1 MKKVIIVSVI
11 ALMLLSFSGCT
22 FPLARPMPLGT
33 GVVYSNVQFSD
44 DSYPV
49 DNALV
54 GSRKG
59 EASMSEILCCFA
71 TGNASVTRAAQ
82 DAGISKIK
90 TVEHEYFNV
99 LLIYQSYTTYV
110 TGDK

>member
-1 MKKVIIVSVI
+1 MHIS
-11 ALMLLSFSGCT
+11 
-22 FPLARPMPLGT
+22 T
-33 GVVYSNVQFSD
+33 GKAYAAGNRRRLFKRAIFRRQL
-44 DSYPV
+44 PV

>member
-1 MKKVIIVSVI
+1 MKNTVVIIITVLTLFV
-11 ALMLLSFSGCT
+11 FSGCT